1 MKRRQ
6 PRKLSKQ
13 PRAAA
18 SNLTAVVQEMTDE
31 LLALGAPLSS
41 PAPHEWH
48 VVSVLGGEVADA
60 TVVAATTPVGPDP
73 TSPNAVCF
81 KLRGAPYTYRTEFYV
96 PSPPATCLA
105 CFHDVSSMRKWDTML
120 GERQVMATPCRGTL
134 VLYYRTR
141 PQGLFSSR
149 SMVYLLHTRVMAA
162 EAPEA
167 NDATSATSATGA
179 TGATSAD
186 GGNGANGPAH
196 PIIVRVQKSIRAY
209 PGAPTPSSEA
219 DRSVVRAWMGASGQ
233 IFRPALGPPGPR
245 GEPGEWG
252 AGCIVTQ
259 VTASDPKGSV
269 PAVVLRS
276 ITQTAITSQLPQ
288 GLDTM
293 RAIIAR
299 LPRRGLDSLVEP
311 KTGYA
316 SVMWVDGVVPVRLAS
331 LPAIT
336 ATPAVAKTVAKTAA
350 AATIAA
356 PPPTAA
362 AHGDSVRLIVR
373 AAGPGNT
380 ADTAGADEDS
390 RDRKVRAERRRI
402 GRRLRM
408 LLVVCGG
415 VGLVFAVGSRAVP
428 VPPWSNKG
436 EKVVRTRPLPFVG
449 SKTLL
454 VNTTSLLAMTAM
466 SR

>member
-41 PAPHEWH
+41 PAPHEWQ
-48 VVSVLGGEVADA
+48 VVSVLGGAVADA
-60 TVVAATTPVGPDP
+60 TASVAAATPVGPDP

-120 GERQVMATPCRGTL
+120 GERQVLATPCRGTL

-141 PQGLFSSR
+141 PQALFSSR

-167 NDATSATSATGA
+167 ADTATP
-179 TGATSAD
+179 
-186 GGNGANGPAH
+186 PAH

-233 IFRPALGPPGPR
+233 IFRPAPGPPGPR
-245 GEPGEWG
+245 GEPGVWG

-276 ITQTAITSQLPQ
+276 MTQTAITSQLPK
-288 GLDTM
+288 GLNTM

-299 LPRRGLDSLVEP
+299 LPRRGLDSLAEP

-331 LPAIT
+331 LR
-336 ATPAVAKTVAKTAA
+336 ATPAA

-356 PPPTAA
+356 PPSTAA
-362 AHGDSVRLIVR
+362 AHGDSVRLIVQ
-373 AAGPGNT
+373 AAGGDTVDT
-380 ADTAGADEDS
+380 AQDTAGVDKDS
-390 RDRKVRAERRRI
+390 RDRKARAEHRRI

-415 VGLVFAVGSRAVP
+415 AGLVFAAGSRAVP
-428 VPPWSNKG
+428 VPP
-436 EKVVRTRPLPFVG
+436 
-449 SKTLL
+449 
-454 VNTTSLLAMTAM
+454 
-466 SR
+466 

>member
-1 MKRRQ
+1 MQMRQ

-48 VVSVLGGEVADA
+48 VVSVLGGAVADA
-60 TVVAATTPVGPDP
+60 TASVAAATPVGPDP

-120 GERQVMATPCRGTL
+120 GERQVLATPCRGTL

-141 PQGLFSSR
+141 PQALFSSR

-167 NDATSATSATGA
+167 NDANDATSATR
-179 TGATSAD
+179 ATS
-186 GGNGANGPAH
+186 NGANGAADTATPPAH

-233 IFRPALGPPGPR
+233 IFRPAPGPPGPR
-245 GEPGEWG
+245 GEPGVWG

-269 PAVVLRS
+269 PVVVLRS
-276 ITQTAITSQLPQ
+276 MTQTAITSQLPK

-299 LPRRGLDSLVEP
+299 LPRRGLDSLAEP

-316 SVMWVDGVVPVRLAS
+316 SVMWVGGVVPVRLAS
-331 LPAIT
+331 LPA
-336 ATPAVAKTVAKTAA
+336 TPAAAAKMAAAAA

-356 PPPTAA
+356 PQSTAA

-373 AAGPGNT
+373 AAGEDT
-380 ADTAGADEDS
+380 VDTAGADEDS

-415 VGLVFAVGSRAVP
+415 VGLVFAAGSRAVP
-428 VPPWSNKG
+428 VPP
-436 EKVVRTRPLPFVG
+436 
-449 SKTLL
+449 
-454 VNTTSLLAMTAM
+454 
-466 SR
+466 